1 METKRKEL
9 LEKFTADL
17 KAAQAKAVELTQA
30 LNQVNTQVVM
40 LQGAIQAL
48 EMMAPAVIA
57 EERT

>member
-1 METKRKEL
+1 MENKRKEL
-9 LEKFTADL
+9 LTKFQADL

-48 EMMAPAVIA
+48 EMMAQDTEV
-57 EERT
+57 